1 MLSMTTVRPTAG
13 TILDAGDDALDV
25 DAVTEWIV
33 GLVVGARA
41 PLRFSRLGQGHSNL
55 TFLVSDADERA
66 LVLRRPPL
74 GELLASAHDVARE
87 ARILSALETT
97 EVPAPRVLGL
107 CSDSRVSDVPLVL
120 MEHVEGLAFDDPAVA
135 ATLSPD
141 RRRAIGFGLVEALAR
156 IHAVDLTQAGLDA
169 LASHDSYAARQ
180 LKRWQRQWELSRT
193 RDLPAIDDLAE
204 RLRTAMPAVSEL
216 TLVHGDFHLRNVIV
230 SPADG
235 SVRAVLDWELCTL
248 GEPLADLGGL
258 LAYWPHAGDH
268 SGFDMSSALPGF
280 PSREELAA
288 AYAERTG
295 RSLETLGFWHVLAL
309 WKVAIIGEGVLRR
322 SQTDRRNAPSGED
335 ISAQAVEDIVGRA
348 LQIAEA
354 EGL

>member
-1 MLSMTTVRPTAG
+1 VTASTTVDSG
-13 TILDAGDDALDV
+13 NDALNV
-25 DAVTEWIV
+25 GAVTDWIV
-33 GLVVGARA
+33 RLGVGARA

-55 TFLVSDADERA
+55 TFLVTDGDKRA

-107 CSDSRVSDVPLVL
+107 CSDSGVSDVPLVL
-120 MEHVEGLAFDDPAVA
+120 MEHVEGLAFDDPTVA
-135 ATLSPD
+135 ETLSPD

-156 IHAVDLTQAGLDA
+156 IHAVDLTQAGLET

-180 LKRWQRQWELSRT
+180 LKRWHRQWELSRT
-193 RDLPAIDDLAE
+193 RDLPAVDDLAE
-204 RLRTAMPAVSEL
+204 RLRAAMPAVQEL

-230 SPADG
+230 SPVDG

-258 LAYWPHAGDH
+258 LAYWPQADER

-280 PSREELAA
+280 PSREQLAA

-295 RSLETLGFWHVLAL
+295 RSLEALGFWHVLAL

-322 SQTDRRNAPSGED
+322 SQADRRNAPPGAE
-335 ISAQAVEDIVGRA
+335 ISAQAVDDIVGRA
-348 LQIAEA
+348 LHIAEA

>member
-1 MLSMTTVRPTAG
+1 MTAS
-13 TILDAGDDALDV
+13 TIPGSSSDALNV
-25 DAVTEWIV
+25 EA
-33 GLVVGARA
+33 VGAWIAGLDIGVRA

-55 TFLVSDADERA
+55 TFLVTGAEERA

-97 EVPAPRVLGL
+97 DVPAPRVLGV
-107 CSDSRVSDVPLVL
+107 CSDSRVSDVPLVV
-120 MEHVEGLAFDDPAVA
+120 MEHVDGLAFDDSAVA
-135 ATLSPD
+135 ETLSPE

-156 IHAVDLTQAGLDA
+156 IHAVDLAQAGLET

-180 LKRWQRQWELSRT
+180 LKRWHRQWELSRT

-204 RLRTAMPAVSEL
+204 RLRTAMPAAKEL

-230 SPADG
+230 SPVDG

-258 LAYWPHAGDH
+258 LAYWPQAGEP
-268 SGFDMSSALPGF
+268 SSFDVSSALPGF
-280 PSREELAA
+280 PSRDELAA

-295 RSLETLGFWHVLAL
+295 RSLEALGFWHVLAL

-322 SQTDRRNAPSGED
+322 STADRRNAPPGAN
-335 ISAQAVEDIVGRA
+335 ISAQSVDDIVGRA